1 MNNSLLT
8 STELGNHELNGG
20 FLKGKKSKKEKRKN
34 VLWMDLKNHQSK
46 TLVLTRVNIFKDE
59 DDVIVVIV
67 IIVISVTQLGTRK
80 VKCFAGEDKIN
91 PVPKHEHSGF
101 VMTRKNNPALCK
113 GTLNVLSL
121 LFELDVKRIV
131 AHSWYIITL
140 DVNLIL
146 IFG

>member
-1 MNNSLLT
+1 
-8 STELGNHELNGG
+8 
-20 FLKGKKSKKEKRKN
+20 
-34 VLWMDLKNHQSK
+34 MDLKNHQSK

-91 PVPKHEHSGF
+91 PFPKHEHSGF
-101 VMTRKNNPALCK
+101 VMTRKINPALCK
-113 GTLNVLSL
+113 GRLNVLSL
-121 LFELDVKRIV
+121 LFELDVKGIV